1 VIPYGGGDIRRDLRF
16 SGREPPTPGTA
27 HQRAAA
33 LTSRAAILQAAHD
46 ALTDASLNSI
56 AKRVAV
62 GSGTLYQHFPTRGD
76 LPPAV
81 YWHDMTR
88 LVDSVPEILPAYLS
102 CRRGSERIDFVPL

>member
-33 LTSRAAILQAAHD
+33 PTSRAAILQAAHD
-46 ALTDASLNSI
+46 ALTESSDASLNSI

-62 GSGTLYQHFPTRGD
+62 GPSTHYQNFPTRGD

-81 YWHDMTR
+81 RWHDMTR
-88 LVDSVPEILPAYLS
+88 LMDSVPEILPAAL
-102 CRRGSERIDFVPL
+102 RTRFITLAP